1 VSDTDV
7 IWHDV
12 ECGAY
17 AADLALW
24 VELAGEGDGAIL
36 ELGCGT
42 GRVALHLARRGH
54 EVWGVDR
61 DPALTA
67 ELQRRAEA
75 EGVSVHVVTADVR
88 ELDLDARFA
97 LVAAPMQ
104 VLQMLGGEAER
115 RQALERSA
123 VHLTPE
129 GLLAAAIV
137 EGAEMETDADWRDLL
152 PDVREA
158 DGWIYSSQP
167 LEVRGDGTAIAIR
180 RLRQT
185 VSPAGGLEERRHTER
200 LERLDAETLEAEAAA
215 AGLRPAGRRVVEATD
230 AHVGST
236 VVLLTREE
244 P

>member
-1 VSDTDV
+1 M
-7 IWHDV
+7 WHDV

-24 VELAGEGDGAIL
+24 EELAGASDGATL

-54 EVWGVDR
+54 EVWAVDR
-61 DPALTA
+61 DPALIA
-67 ELQRRAEA
+67 ELERRARD
-75 EGVSVHVVTADVR
+75 EGLPARTATADIR

-104 VLQMLGGEAER
+104 VMQMLGGEDGR
-115 RQALERSA
+115 RRALKRCA
-123 VHLTPE
+123 GHLAP
-129 GLLAAAIV
+129 GGVLVAAIV
-137 EGAEMETDADWRDLL
+137 EGGPEESGGDGLDLL
-152 PDVREA
+152 PDVRER

-167 LEVRGDGTAIAIR
+167 LDVSDNGTAIEIR

-185 VSPAGGLEERRHTER
+185 VSPAGELEEHLHTER
-200 LERLDAETLEAEAAA
+200 LERIDAETLEAEAAT
-215 AGLRPAGRRVVEATD
+215 AGLRPAGRRVIEATD

-236 VVLLTREE
+236 VVLLTREA

>member
-1 VSDTDV
+1 MSEAA

-24 VELAGEGDGAIL
+24 EELAGEPDGATL

-54 EVWGVDR
+54 EIWAVDR
-61 DPALTA
+61 DPALTG
-67 ELQRRAEA
+67 ELERRAQVESLPVRVA
-75 EGVSVHVVTADVR
+75 TADIR
-88 ELDLDARFA
+88 ELDLDARFS

-104 VLQMLGGEAER
+104 VMQMLRGEDGR
-115 RQALERSA
+115 RRALERCA
-123 VHLTPE
+123 AHLAPD

-137 EGAEMETDADWRDLL
+137 EGAPEDSEGDGRDLF
-152 PDVREA
+152 PDVREV

-167 LEVRGDGTAIAIR
+167 LDVRADGAAIEIR

-185 VSPAGGLEERRHTER
+185 VSPAGTLEERLHTER
-200 LERLDAETLEAEAAA
+200 LERLDAETLEAEAAR
-215 AGLRPAGRRVVEATD
+215 AGLRHAGRRRIESTD

-236 VVLLTREE
+236 VVLLSREAA
-244 P
+244 